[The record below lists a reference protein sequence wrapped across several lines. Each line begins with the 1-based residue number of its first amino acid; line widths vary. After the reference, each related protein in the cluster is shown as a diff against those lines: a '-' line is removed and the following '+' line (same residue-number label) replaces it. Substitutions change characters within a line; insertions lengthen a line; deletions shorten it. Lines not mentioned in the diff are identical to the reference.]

1 VKTIA
6 AVLLGC
12 LLSVPARAADQVN
25 VSVFQSV
32 SDAGV
37 YIAMD
42 RGYFAAVDIDVAV
55 TQLDATTM
63 VDTALASGQI
73 DVAGGSPG
81 AGVYN
86 AIRQGVP
93 IHIVA
98 DKGSMPT
105 GHGYIGLVLRH
116 GLESTVKQ
124 VADLK
129 GRRLAWPAFDVGG
142 TNAVALDHLLRLGG
156 LGWADVDP
164 INLTFGD
171 SLAALASGGVDGA
184 YLIEPLMTEA
194 VSRGIGSIMLT
205 GDKMYENQ
213 QVAVL
218 LYGPGFW
225 QRRRDVATRF
235 MIAYL
240 RGVRD
245 YDDAFNGHGDRAG
258 IVAVLAAH
266 TSVKTIALY
275 DRMVMPGLDRDGRV
289 NLAGMRE
296 DLRWFRAAGLVGGAI
311 DDAALF
317 DSSFVDAAVALLKH

>member
-1 VKTIA
+1 MKIIFPLLL
-6 AVLLGC
+6 AVLLAT
-12 LLSVPARAADQVN
+12 PASAADHVN

-37 YIAMD
+37 YVALD
-42 RGYFAAVDIDVAV
+42 RGYFAAAGIDVSLS
-55 TQLDATTM
+55 QLDATTM

-73 DVAGGSPG
+73 DVAGGSPS

-98 DKGSMPT
+98 DKGSMPA
-105 GHGYIGLVLRH
+105 GHGYIGLVVRNKLT
-116 GLESTVKQ
+116 LDT
-124 VADLK
+124 LK
-129 GRRLAWPAFDVGG
+129 GKRLAWAAFDVGG
-142 TNAVALDHLLRLGG
+142 TNAVALDHLLRLAG
-156 LGWADVDP
+156 LAAQDVDP
-164 INLTFGD
+164 VNLTFGD

-184 YLIEPLMTEA
+184 YLIEPLMQAA
-194 VSRGIGSIMLT
+194 VARGIGSILLT
-205 GDKMYENQ
+205 GDKFYPNQ

-225 QRRRDVATRF
+225 QHHPDVATRF
-235 MIAYL
+235 MVAYL

-258 IVAVLAAH
+258 ITAILAAH
-266 TSVKTIALY
+266 TTVKATSLY

-289 NLAGMRE
+289 NLPGMRE
-296 DLRWFRAAGLVGGAI
+296 DLHWFQTQGLVRGPL
-311 DDAALF
+311 DDSALF
-317 DSSFVDAAVALLKH
+317 DASFVDAAAARLK